1 MDMEAALRARLKS
14 ASPIVA
20 LAGERIH
27 WVDRPQGE
35 TGPAITMQR
44 YGADRNYTHDGAS
57 DLHIGSVQI
66 DCWGDTYAQA
76 KTLEVAVIATVEPA
90 GTVSNVQFGQSF
102 LTGNHDGEAEELPG
116 GKRQFRRT
124 LEFSIYWKE

>member
-1 MDMEAALRARLKS
+1 MDMESALVARLI
-14 ASPIVA
+14 AAEPMGAIVST
-20 LAGERIH
+20 RVH
-27 WVDRPQGE
+27 WVDRPQGQ

-76 KTLEVAVIATVEPA
+76 KALEVAVIATVEPA
-90 GTVSNVQFGQSF
+90 ATVSNVQFGQSF
-102 LTGNHDGEAEELPG
+102 LTGNQDGEAEELPG
-116 GKRQFRRT
+116 GKKQFRRT

>member
-1 MDMEAALRARLKS
+1 MDMETAFRARLK
-14 ASPIVA
+14 AAAQITAVA
-20 LAGERIH
+20 GNRVH

-35 TGPAITMQR
+35 TGPAIALQR

-76 KTLEVAVIATVEPA
+76 KALEVAVIATIEPPA
-90 GTVSNVQFGQSF
+90 TVSNVQFGQSF
-102 LTGNHDGEAEELPG
+102 LTGNQDGEADDLPG
-116 GKRQFRRT
+116 GKKQFRRT